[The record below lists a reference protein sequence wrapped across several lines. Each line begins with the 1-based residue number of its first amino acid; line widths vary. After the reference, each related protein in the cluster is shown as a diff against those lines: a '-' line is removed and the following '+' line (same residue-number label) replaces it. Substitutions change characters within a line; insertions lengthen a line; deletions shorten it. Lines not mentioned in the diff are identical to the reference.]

1 MQKQKKIYLTVTND
15 LNQDQRMH
23 RVCLSIRNQGY
34 EVVLIGR
41 EKKESKQILDF
52 PFKQIRLKCF
62 FGKGFLFYAEFNIR
76 LFLFLLFKKIDV
88 LYAVDLDT
96 IAVGGM
102 VKIFRRITLIF
113 DAHEYFEETP
123 EVYKRSFVK
132 FIWSSIGHTF
142 VPLSDRYITVNESL
156 ALILGQLYNRHFEV
170 IYNAPIYS
178 EIIENDIFTNEKLYI
193 LYQGVLNKGRGIS
206 ETIDAMEMIKNVD
219 LYLVGEGDL
228 SVELREKASKSK
240 AHNRIVFLG
249 WLSPNDMKN
258 YTLGATLGINLLDG
272 TCKNYYYSLAN
283 KFFDYMHQ
291 GIPSVNMD
299 FPEYRGI
306 INQYDVG
313 VLVQE
318 LTPEAISI
326 VINGLLED
334 KNRLHEMHVN
344 CQNASQKYNWQ
355 NEEQKLVKLFKSLI
369 D

>member
-1 MQKQKKIYLTVTND
+1 
-15 LNQDQRMH
+15 
-23 RVCLSIRNQGY
+23 
-34 EVVLIGR
+34 
-41 EKKESKQILDF
+41 
-52 PFKQIRLKCF
+52 
-62 FGKGFLFYAEFNIR
+62 LFYAEFNIR

-102 VKIFRRITLIF
+102 VKIFRRIALIF

-123 EVYKRSFVK
+123 EVYNRPFVK
-132 FIWSSIGHTF
+132 FIWSCIGNTF
-142 VPLSDRYITVNESL
+142 VPRADRYITVNESL
-156 ALILGQLYNRHFEV
+156 ALILGRLYNRQFEV
-170 IYNAPIYS
+170 IYNAPVYS
-178 EIIENDIFTNEKLYI
+178 EIIDNEHTNCKKPYI

-206 ETIDAMEMIKNVD
+206 ETIDAMEMIKGVD

-228 SVELREKASKSK
+228 SSELREKASKSK

-299 FPEYRGI
+299 FPEYRVI

-318 LTPEAISI
+318 LTPKAISTG
-326 VINGLLED
+326 INELLED
-334 KNRLHEMHVN
+334 QDRLQEMHLN
-344 CQNASQKYNWQ
+344 CKKASQKFNWQ
-355 NEEQKLVKLFKSLI
+355 NEEQKLSNLFKSLI